1 MIKNLL
7 NLFFPEVC
15 YACSN
20 LLTDNEK
27 EICISCRHELPV
39 TNYHFN
45 NDSTIKNSFSGRV
58 KLELATSLFHFEK
71 KGIVQQLIHNLKYK
85 KQENIGATLGKWLGT
100 ELSKIEQYKNI
111 DIVIPVPL
119 HKQKLK
125 KRGYNQVALF
135 GKEIAKALNADYVDD
150 VLIKVTNT
158 KTQVFKNRIS
168 RWTRNNEVFAIE
180 NVSKINNKHILLVD
194 DIITTGATIEA
205 CANMLNNAQ
214 NIQIS
219 IATMAIA

>member
-27 EICISCRHELPV
+27 EICVSCRHEFPV

-45 NDSTIKNSFSGRV
+45 NDKSLKNSFAGRV
-58 KLELATSLFHFEK
+58 KLEHATALFHFEK
-71 KGIVQQLIHNLKYK
+71 KGIVQHLLHNLKYK
-85 KQENIGATLGKWLGT
+85 NQEKIGKTLGKWLGK
-100 ELSKIEQYKNI
+100 ELSEIKNYQAI
-111 DIVIPVPL
+111 DVVIPVPL
-119 HKQKLK
+119 HKHKLRT
-125 KRGYNQVALF
+125 RGYNQVALF
-135 GKEIAKALNADYVDD
+135 GKEMAKALNADYVDN

-168 RWTRNNEVFAIE
+168 RWTNNKEVFTIE
-180 NVSKINNKHILLVD
+180 NPQSINNKHILLVD

-205 CANMLNNAQ
+205 CANMLNKAQ
-214 NIQIS
+214 NIRIS